1 MPWYYHGSTL
11 LLFDAIVKSQ
21 LAGRKSLATN
31 LRIRGGILAIAPKKN
46 SLITQNIMPPHSTSL
61 YRRLQLSQ
69 ADLSKHHDEY
79 YTPRINEIVQA
90 LICFAK
96 SQPDLSFL
104 TPFFSVQPATDEIVE
119 VAFNEMF
126 DYHLGEL
133 SRSITLGE
141 DDIAF
146 TTYQLDRN
154 KIQREKLLEAIGEAG

>member
-31 LRIRGGILAIAPKKN
+31 LRIRGGILAIAPKNN

-61 YRRLQLSQ
+61 YRRLQLSLLKQ
-69 ADLSKHHDEY
+69 SNYRNEN
-79 YTPRINEIVQA
+79 YTPKTEEIVQA

-104 TPFFSVQPATDEIVE
+104 TPFFPVQPASDEMVE
-119 VAFNEMF
+119 AAFNEAF

-133 SRSITLGE
+133 SRCISLGE
-141 DDIAF
+141 DNIAF
-146 TTYQLDRN
+146 TAYQLDRN
-154 KIQREKLLEAIGEAG
+154 TIHREKLLKAIE